1 LSPTSAYWEP
11 PVTSE
16 LDEID
21 QLIQEASQ
29 LFLDSSIWEEF
40 VPKVR
45 DDHGDNHPAVG
56 KAPHPAAHLLIRFR
70 IRGAPVARS
79 GTTWTFA
86 QEAVNLTRGPRHS
99 ARQHIPFLHQEFVDM
114 IRKGQW
120 TLLPARLVLNEL
132 QLRLSP
138 LGVVISLESTT
149 INWLYPLM
157 SACSLARHCGEC
169 SGNSNRL
176 IFIWG
181 LCIYPRSTLPT
192 GFTVSGFE

>member
-1 LSPTSAYWEP
+1 
-11 PVTSE
+11 
-16 LDEID
+16 
-21 QLIQEASQ
+21 
-29 LFLDSSIWEEF
+29 
-40 VPKVR
+40 
-45 DDHGDNHPAVG
+45 
-56 KAPHPAAHLLIRFR
+56 
-70 IRGAPVARS
+70 VARS

-192 GFTVSGFE
+192 GFTVSGFERVMIPSSAFSFPALVVKNIWLDSPWLCPWVGPNPPRSSLPPPKL